1 MGDISSVR
9 ALRSTN
15 LPAIKSRVSEKK
27 TRLHYMQYCVSV
39 GEHFEITKC
48 VRMVVS
54 SVITLSAVAIIVS
67 QSAPT

>member
-1 MGDISSVR
+1 
-9 ALRSTN
+9 
-15 LPAIKSRVSEKK
+15 
-27 TRLHYMQYCVSV
+27 MQYCVSV